1 MDNTKAILKSAFI
14 DAQLVGHI
22 VKKHTFSEEF
32 EAKMQRLIK
41 GQKGFLRLINTTGK
55 KVACILLCVFVIATS
70 AVFGVEAIREPIV
83 EAVRGF
89 FVNVKEQLTGT
100 RADNIADY
108 FTDDITQIKAI
119 NYFTTVP
126 KEHVISEKQRIDEF
140 IKLLAKTDWGKPRN
154 KYVENVQYVFWK
166 IEFKK
171 NDEVVTTLNLCESP
185 AGIGCIEITNNN
197 SSKVFVISEQIYRD
211 IIAFTN
217 TKYYLHKS
225 DIATP
230 HEDVCLSVQNN
241 AFYDLSTEEKEF
253 VCNELRIAHMQ
264 IENMLLDSVSRLKDP
279 DSQYWYPAIT
289 GEPFIDP
296 FSGEKYTNGDW
307 CFNSVIEYLDNISN
321 TIRNKEI
328 KSQFEAMSESL
339 RKACDNHDIG
349 GIFAI
354 HEFIHDYDYF
364 AINYPAYFE
373 LLAPPDWNGI
383 NIYFGHLE

>member
-1 MDNTKAILKSAFI
+1 MDNTRAILKNAFI
-14 DAQLVGHI
+14 DAQLVGYT
-22 VKKHTFSEEF
+22 VRQHTFSDEF
-32 EAKMQRLIK
+32 ERKMQNLIRH
-41 GQKGFLRLINTTGK
+41 QKGFLKLVNTTGK
-55 KVACILLCVFVIATS
+55 KVACILLSILIIATS
-70 AVFGVEAIREPIV
+70 TVFSVEALREPII
-83 EAVRGF
+83 EAIQEF
-89 FVNVKEQLTGT
+89 FVNVKEQLSGT

-108 FTDDITQIKAI
+108 FINDITQIKAT

-126 KEHVISEKQRIDEF
+126 KEHVISEKQKIDEF
-140 IKLLAKTDWGKPRN
+140 IKLLAKTDWGNPRN
-154 KYVENVQYVFWK
+154 EYVENVQYVFWK
-166 IEFKK
+166 LEFKK

-185 AGIGCIEITNNN
+185 AGVGCIEITNNN

-225 DIATP
+225 DIEIP
-230 HEDVCLSVQNN
+230 HETTCLSVKND
-241 AFYDLSTEEKEF
+241 AFYDLTVDEKEF
-253 VCNELRIAHMQ
+253 VCNELRVAHMQ
-264 IENMLLDSVSRLKDP
+264 IENMLLDSVSTLKDP
-279 DSQYWYPAIT
+279 DSQYWHPAIT
-289 GEPFIDP
+289 GEPFEDP

-321 TIRNKEI
+321 AIRNKEI

-339 RKACDNHDIG
+339 KKACDNHDIG

-373 LLAPPDWNGI
+373 LLAPPDWNGV